1 MFLKEVNTLGVFNEL
16 SRQEY
21 KNLLTT
27 HKRHLSFMF
36 IEERPQYSIE
46 NIIKVERNTEENCFH
61 VYYKNGDWW
70 HYTFNNE
77 WY

>member
-1 MFLKEVNTLGVFNEL
+1 
-16 SRQEY
+16 
-21 KNLLTT
+21 
-27 HKRHLSFMF
+27 MF